1 MISNIKYT
9 DDEINNIILL
19 NVLKMLNRR
28 NILVEVDKYY
38 EKLKNTLL
46 NNIFKIVLS
55 DKIEYN
61 IYILEG
67 KISNIS
73 QNTNIYNYL
82 IKNIDIK
89 KIVIG
94 NFDSIKPIKQIV
106 NNFKNVEFFFKEEMM
121 EDIPSKIY
129 VPEHILLS
137 KQEKIELLSYYNK
150 EDLPKMLIHDVM
162 SRYYKASV
170 GDIFKIIR
178 PSMSNCYT
186 IYYRRVISNGNN
198 NCLNL

>member
-9 DDEINNIILL
+9 NIEINNIILL
-19 NVLKMLNRR
+19 NVLKMLHRR
-28 NILVEVDKYY
+28 KIIEDVNLYY
-38 EKLKNTLL
+38 NKIKDTLL
-46 NNIFKIVLS
+46 NNIFKITIP
-55 DKIEYN
+55 DNPEYN

-82 IKNIDIK
+82 IKNINLK
-89 KIVIG
+89 KIIIG
-94 NFDSIKPIKQIV
+94 NFDSIKPIKQII
-106 NNFKNVEFFFKEEMM
+106 NDFKNTEFFFKEEMM
-121 EDIPSKIY
+121 EDLPSKIY
-129 VPEHILLS
+129 IPEHILLS
-137 KQEKIELLSYYNK
+137 KHEKAELLSCYNK
-150 EDLPKMLIHDVM
+150 EDIPKILINDTM

-178 PSMSNCYT
+178 PSINNCYS
-186 IYYRRVISNGNN
+186 IYYRKVISTGNN